1 MVKKIL
7 LTSVIFL
14 SIDFT
19 WLGLI
24 AKNFYD
30 QQFASFQRKDVS
42 WPAAILTYILLILGI
57 SFLALPQA
65 DGNKLVALFYGSLF
79 GLISYGVYDLTNY
92 ATLTNWPL
100 KLLVIDM
107 LWGTFVCG
115 TTAFLVSLLT

>member
-1 MVKKIL
+1 MLKKIL
-7 LTSVIFL
+7 LTSAIFL

-30 QQFASFQRKDVS
+30 QQFQAFQRKDIN

-65 DGNKLVALFYGSLF
+65 DGNKVPALFYGGLF

-92 ATLTNWPL
+92 ATLANWPI
-100 KLLVIDM
+100 KLVIVDM
-107 LWGTFVCG
+107 IWGAFLCG
-115 TTAFLVSLLT
+115 VTAFFVSWLT

>member
-1 MVKKIL
+1 MLKKIL

-19 WLGLI
+19 WLGLV

-30 QQFASFQRKDVS
+30 QQFKAFQRKDIN
-42 WPAAILTYILLILGI
+42 WPAAILTYLLLILGI

-65 DGNKLVALFYGSLF
+65 DSDKFQALIYGGLF

-92 ATLTNWPL
+92 SILANWPL
-100 KLLVIDM
+100 KLVIVDM
-107 LWGTFVCG
+107 IWGTLLCG
-115 TTAFLVSLLT
+115 VTAFLVSWLT

>member
-1 MVKKIL
+1 MLKKL
-7 LTSVIFL
+7 LLSSVIFL

-19 WLGLI
+19 WLALI
-24 AKNFYD
+24 AKNFYN
-30 QQFASFQRKDVS
+30 QQFQAFQRKDIS

-65 DGNKLVALFYGSLF
+65 NSNKFVALFYGGLF
-79 GLISYGVYDLTNY
+79 GLVSYGVYDLTNY

-100 KLLVIDM
+100 KLVVVDM